1 MINEIFK
8 DYEKQQK
15 KYLGSLIKVLDLDI
29 PPIVSVIPKSNHDI
43 EEILKIT
50 GLVSEDDDISDK
62 LEEFY
67 IHTMKRAILSGIPVG
82 KTFMVKLHRD
92 DEEYFNKITSMDSL
106 LFLKYVNDIG
116 TLKDITDN
124 IPNEKFDKDFEEL
137 SESKQIELIVESVLY
152 SFFEFTD
159 ENKMMIDYHFEEM
172 FNILDIDLKLAKKKT
187 NKRILLGEKSK
198 LQLIS
203 AIFKEKEG
211 KFRVS
216 DLVREHCF
224 AIFQEGMRIG
234 IRNGIKIVI
243 DDITSGRVN
252 HNEFNE
258 MNLDQLSDYF
268 YKELNQEFDE
278 MTS

>member
-1 MINEIFK
+1 MINEIFE

-152 SFFEFTD
+152 SFF
-159 ENKMMIDYHFEEM
+159 
-172 FNILDIDLKLAKKKT
+172 
-187 NKRILLGEKSK
+187 
-198 LQLIS
+198 
-203 AIFKEKEG
+203 
-211 KFRVS
+211 
-216 DLVREHCF
+216 
-224 AIFQEGMRIG
+224 
-234 IRNGIKIVI
+234 
-243 DDITSGRVN
+243 
-252 HNEFNE
+252 
-258 MNLDQLSDYF
+258 
-268 YKELNQEFDE
+268 
-278 MTS
+278 

>member
-1 MINEIFK
+1 
-8 DYEKQQK
+8 
-15 KYLGSLIKVLDLDI
+15 
-29 PPIVSVIPKSNHDI
+29 
-43 EEILKIT
+43 
-50 GLVSEDDDISDK
+50 
-62 LEEFY
+62 
-67 IHTMKRAILSGIPVG
+67 
-82 KTFMVKLHRD
+82 
-92 DEEYFNKITSMDSL
+92 
-106 LFLKYVNDIG
+106 
-116 TLKDITDN
+116 
-124 IPNEKFDKDFEEL
+124 
-137 SESKQIELIVESVLY
+137 
-152 SFFEFTD
+152 
-159 ENKMMIDYHFEEM
+159 MIDYHFEEM